1 METRMNRYKYA
12 QAMHAVGKSPA
23 NLTRFQTAVRSFN
36 FDDIPARHS
45 IIPIGIY
52 SAQDLSD
59 RCTEKEGISQ
69 TRIQGYQG
77 KCS

>member
-1 METRMNRYKYA
+1 MNRYKYA
-12 QAMHAVGKSPA
+12 QAMHAVGKSPTNFA
-23 NLTRFQTAVRSFN
+23 RLQTVVLSFS
-36 FDDIPARHS
+36 FDDIPARYS

-52 SAQDLSD
+52 STQNLSD

>member
-1 METRMNRYKYA
+1 MNRYKYA
-12 QAMHAVGKSPA
+12 KSMHALGKSPVNVTRLQTVVLKF
-23 NLTRFQTAVRSFN
+23 NLN
-36 FDDIPARHS
+36 YIPARHS
-45 IIPIGIY
+45 IIPIGLY

-59 RCTEKEGISQ
+59 RCTEKESILQ